1 MVQHAPFFGR
11 QSEFNVLLAVYEATV
26 AKNAEGEFTGPRAI
40 AFVGESGYGAT
51 RVVQQLYYTLSRDA
65 RWNGNGYWPPVFGS
79 NEVSVAPAMGDTAPQ
94 SLPQFLWIAARSTEH
109 AGERVPGESALPSI
123 EQQLHLHRQICT
135 ANTNVLQ
142 DARRHLQEKVRKDG
156 VSDVIIEGLGGLFAL
171 TGLPPIPKIADALVG
186 AVQFLMRRAKAPK
199 TADAAAR
206 TYASEQGKQLLNGM
220 KELTRNGAIPLVFW
234 LDRSHW
240 VDAASLAFIEAFWE
254 RAERERWPVL
264 FVFTHWEVE
273 WNQRSQ
279 PGSLDGIPGMQAHVG
294 ESRFVTRRLGTV
306 PDADLAAYV
315 RYTLPGLTN
324 EQVALLVEVA
334 GGNFATMVENVG
346 DLLDDDA
353 YFVDRDV
360 RGPLSGP
367 AMQAVREFE
376 TKRAA
381 RVRQR
386 FQKLDAHCKDLLS
399 WSAQLGPRFLGR
411 HLVQFAQTRATF
423 QADAKRA
430 IDQCVNPLVVLNRLS
445 RDLHEFRDSAYFHEA
460 RNRLAVLE
468 EDVREIQVFF
478 STALREWADL
488 CFDPIRV
495 RAALHEEQEG
505 EDGAEMIDAGALDR
519 AMLFAPS
526 YELSDEDVAR
536 LSPAAAQ
543 TYRAKCDARLAWSER
558 AVLAQSVLATLRL
571 CPDADYQQPAQRATL
586 RAYVAAMNIFSE
598 QRDWVHGRKCA
609 QAFAPIDWATVAP
622 HVVSMQE
629 RANLMSLCSWADA
642 PDGVAALLPGLLA
655 HYSQLVEGRI
665 EPSTIYEASPSL
677 RLLTLKQMLEQQAR
691 AARDRQDM
699 REALAAMRQAVD
711 VAEFLEYDKRA
722 GIEQVQQLWPQDQNA
737 SRIIDV
743 DDAMSGVRF
752 ELADAQYEL
761 ARTLQS
767 LALMQRDAGNH
778 EEAMALL
785 ERSISLL
792 EPLAA
797 DSSTFRAK
805 DDARRDLARYKSRLG
820 QVAAESGD
828 LERAREQLQGSLAW
842 FEQMHSDTESPDVDL
857 LVGFGEV
864 LCCIGWVEA
873 GTGEIDTGLAY
884 LERALKMARAGAQM
898 HSGPR
903 YWHAVYDVLQF
914 YLSYMSPD
922 EYPQKWCEVATR
934 HMSEARRL
942 NAQFE
947 TNEFTHYAE
956 TLQRVLA
963 ELDARGLSSCGA

>member
-1 MVQHAPFFGR
+1 
-11 QSEFNVLLAVYEATV
+11 
-26 AKNAEGEFTGPRAI
+26 
-40 AFVGESGYGAT
+40 
-51 RVVQQLYYTLSRDA
+51 
-65 RWNGNGYWPPVFGS
+65 
-79 NEVSVAPAMGDTAPQ
+79 
-94 SLPQFLWIAARSTEH
+94 
-109 AGERVPGESALPSI
+109 
-123 EQQLHLHRQICT
+123 
-135 ANTNVLQ
+135 
-142 DARRHLQEKVRKDG
+142 
-156 VSDVIIEGLGGLFAL
+156 
-171 TGLPPIPKIADALVG
+171 
-186 AVQFLMRRAKAPK
+186 
-199 TADAAAR
+199 
-206 TYASEQGKQLLNGM
+206 
-220 KELTRNGAIPLVFW
+220 
-234 LDRSHW
+234 
-240 VDAASLAFIEAFWE
+240 
-254 RAERERWPVL
+254 
-264 FVFTHWEVE
+264 
-273 WNQRSQ
+273 
-279 PGSLDGIPGMQAHVG
+279 
-294 ESRFVTRRLGTV
+294 
-306 PDADLAAYV
+306 
-315 RYTLPGLTN
+315 
-324 EQVALLVEVA
+324 
-334 GGNFATMVENVG
+334 
-346 DLLDDDA
+346 
-353 YFVDRDV
+353 
-360 RGPLSGP
+360 
-367 AMQAVREFE
+367 
-376 TKRAA
+376 
-381 RVRQR
+381 
-386 FQKLDAHCKDLLS
+386 
-399 WSAQLGPRFLGR
+399 
-411 HLVQFAQTRATF
+411 
-423 QADAKRA
+423 
-430 IDQCVNPLVVLNRLS
+430 
-445 RDLHEFRDSAYFHEA
+445 
-460 RNRLAVLE
+460 
-468 EDVREIQVFF
+468 
-478 STALREWADL
+478 
-488 CFDPIRV
+488 
-495 RAALHEEQEG
+495 
-505 EDGAEMIDAGALDR
+505 
-519 AMLFAPS
+519 
-526 YELSDEDVAR
+526 
-536 LSPAAAQ
+536 
-543 TYRAKCDARLAWSER
+543 
-558 AVLAQSVLATLRL
+558 
-571 CPDADYQQPAQRATL
+571 
-586 RAYVAAMNIFSE
+586 
-598 QRDWVHGRKCA
+598 
-609 QAFAPIDWATVAP
+609 
-622 HVVSMQE
+622 
-629 RANLMSLCSWADA
+629 
-642 PDGVAALLPGLLA
+642 
-655 HYSQLVEGRI
+655 
-665 EPSTIYEASPSL
+665 
-677 RLLTLKQMLEQQAR
+677 
-691 AARDRQDM
+691 M

-873 GTGEIDTGLAY
+873 GAGEIDTGLAY